1 MSGAE
6 NEETRRGEVLLAI
19 ARESLAEALSLGH
32 PRQEGERKEP
42 WLSEPG
48 ATFVTLTRR
57 GELRGCVGSVRAYRA
72 LFDDVW
78 ANARASAFQDTRFP
92 PLAVSEFPEIRVEVS
107 VLSPPEPLAPCG
119 EDEACARLRPGLDGL
134 ILECGTLRST
144 FLPQVWQQLE
154 DPRDFLGHLKV
165 KAGLPRDF
173 WSPEVRLLR
182 YTVAKWVEKPPR
194 RGG

>member
-6 NEETRRGEVLLAI
+6 IENARRGGILLAI
-19 ARESLAEALSLGH
+19 ARESLAEALRLS
-32 PRQEGERKEP
+32 PSRQAAANSEP

-48 ATFVTLTRR
+48 ASFVTLTRR

-72 LFDDVW
+72 LSEDVW

-92 PLAVSEFPEIRVEVS
+92 PLAAHEFPEIRVEVS
-107 VLSPPEPLAPCG
+107 VLSPPEPLAPCS
-119 EDEACARLRPGLDGL
+119 EDEARAWLRPGLDGL
-134 ILECGTLRST
+134 ILEYGTLRGT

-154 DPRDFLGHLKV
+154 DPRDFLGQLKV

-173 WSPEVRLLR
+173 WSPEIRLLR
-182 YTVAKWVEKPPR
+182 YTVAKWVER
-194 RGG
+194 F